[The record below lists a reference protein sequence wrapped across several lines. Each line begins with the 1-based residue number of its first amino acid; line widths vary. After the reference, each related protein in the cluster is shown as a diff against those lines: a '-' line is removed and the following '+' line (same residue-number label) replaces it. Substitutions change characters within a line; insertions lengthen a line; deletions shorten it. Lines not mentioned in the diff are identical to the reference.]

1 MKSSVFE
8 LNWERDTSG
17 LIGWEGLYFH
27 EVSMQDPFES
37 EIVLPLID
45 STWMLSPLLNKYRI
59 IFQVIEAINNNAA
72 KSDTM
77 AFFLLSKS
85 SKNSLFFF

>member
-1 MKSSVFE
+1 
-8 LNWERDTSG
+8 
-17 LIGWEGLYFH
+17 
-27 EVSMQDPFES
+27 
-37 EIVLPLID
+37 
-45 STWMLSPLLNKYRI
+45 MLSPLLNKYRI

-85 SKNSLFFF
+85 SKNSVFFF